1 MNLALCIYVCLYKY
15 KCIYWNAYSLIYSEK
30 YDWKGSL
37 DPTSVFSP
45 VEEDVCGASLFECWQ
60 SLECKKANSGS
71 FQQCAS
77 HKGWGRHSH
86 TPFAQAALIFKPS
99 Y

>member
-45 VEEDVCGASLFECWQ
+45 VEEDVCRASLFECWQ
-60 SLECKKANSGS
+60 AWNVKRQILVVFSSLPATKAG
-71 FQQCAS
+71 
-77 HKGWGRHSH
+77 GGI
-86 TPFAQAALIFKPS
+86 LIHRSPRQL
-99 Y
+99 